1 MKFSL
6 FYFDG
11 DGLNTQ
17 SNPYK
22 LLIESAKFAD
32 EHGFSA
38 VWTPERHFHA
48 FGGLYPN
55 PAMTSAALAMVTEN
69 VQLRAGSVVLPLH
82 HPVRVAEDWAMVD
95 NLSNG
100 RAAIAFAS
108 GWTMDEFILARE
120 PHGSRKSVMWRGIDS
135 VQKLW
140 QGEAVEFEDATGRS
154 VSTQTLPKPVQP
166 KLPMWVTCQSMETFI
181 EAGRLGV
188 NVLTSLLGETLE
200 QVEPKITRYRE
211 TLSKHGHDPDT
222 RTVSM
227 MMHTFLG
234 AEVEQVKEDIRQP
247 FCEYLKTH
255 YGLLENLAKGMGL
268 DVSLADFS
276 DDDLDSLL
284 LFGVE
289 GFIKGRSLIGTPESC
304 KPFIQQL
311 TDAGVNEVACLIDF
325 VQDFDSVMRSLPYL
339 AQLKQRC
346 NQNADSFVAV
356 QTPSVPAPAYT

>member
-11 DGLNTQ
+11 DGLNIKGD
-17 SNPYK
+17 PYK
-22 LLIESAKFAD
+22 LLMESAKFAD
-32 EHGFSA
+32 ANGFSA

-55 PAMTSAALAMVTEN
+55 PVVTSAALAMVTQN
-69 VQLRAGSVVLPLH
+69 IQLRAGSVVLPLH
-82 HPVRVAEDWAMVD
+82 HPVRVAEDWAVVD
-95 NLSNG
+95 NLSGG

-108 GWTMDEFILARE
+108 GWTMDEFILSRQ
-120 PHGSRKSVMWRGIDS
+120 PHGSRKSVMWRGIQS

-140 QGEAVEFEDATGRS
+140 QGESVDFEDATGRV
-154 VSTQTLPKPVQP
+154 VSTKTLPKPVQA
-166 KLPMWVTCQSMETFI
+166 KLPTWVTCQSMETFI
-181 EAGRLGV
+181 EAGRLGI

-200 QVEPKITRYRE
+200 QVAPKIARYRE
-211 TLSKHGHDPDT
+211 ALSKHGHDPNAY
-222 RTVSM
+222 TVSM

-234 AEVEQVKEDIRQP
+234 ADVEQVKEDIRQP

-268 DVSLADFS
+268 DVSLSDFS

-304 KPFIQQL
+304 QPFVQQL
-311 TDAGVNEVACLIDF
+311 TDAGVDEVACLIDF
-325 VQDFDSVMRSLPYL
+325 VQDFESVMQSLPYL
-339 AQLKQRC
+339 AKLKQRC
-346 NQNADSFVAV
+346 ERESPVMAGTF
-356 QTPSVPAPAYT
+356 